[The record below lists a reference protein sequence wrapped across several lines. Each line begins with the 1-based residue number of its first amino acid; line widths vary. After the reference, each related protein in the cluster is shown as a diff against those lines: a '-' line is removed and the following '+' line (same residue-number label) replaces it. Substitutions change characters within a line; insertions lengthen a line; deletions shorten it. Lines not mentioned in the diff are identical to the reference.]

1 MSSASL
7 RHALPRPTLLFAPL
21 LALSLLHG
29 CGGSLGEEAQVRLVN
44 ATNNYSGL
52 DVVVDDEV
60 IISATPV
67 GGSSAYSNVADGDLS
82 FELRSSGSSSTVA
95 STSASIA
102 ADEHRTLF
110 AYVTD
115 GSLQVVSIGEDE
127 DAPDEGKARL
137 KVLNAAS
144 GEVASVDVYLVDK
157 ECSALDDTDVPAF
170 SDITGVDE
178 ASFSQ
183 ITAASAGT
191 SYRLCVT
198 TSDDPADLRLALPS
212 FTLKSQQVVT
222 LALTR
227 SRGGALLNAVRIEQQ
242 GSVTSLDNPSAR
254 VRLVA
259 DAAAAATVGATANG
273 VTLSAGTAS
282 PSVGAY
288 KLVDAGTLSPTITI
302 DGTAVSS
309 GSFTA
314 TAGADLTLLVAG
326 SAGEPTL
333 RLLEDANL
341 PSTSSSKPV
350 KIRLVNGL
358 NGASGS
364 LLMTV
369 DGDVVA
375 DGIAFG
381 AASSAANVAAS
392 SATATLEVSL
402 GGSLL
407 KNLTDVTLSS
417 GRVYTYFVLGDAGG
431 TVTGVLRADR

>member
-1 MSSASL
+1 MSRPSL
-7 RHALPRPTLLFAPL
+7 PLALLFALPL
-21 LALSLLHG
+21 LHA
-29 CGGSLGEEAQVRLVN
+29 CGGSLEEDGRVRLVN
-44 ATNNYSGL
+44 ATNNYAGI
-52 DVVVDDEV
+52 DVVVDDET
-60 IISATPV
+60 IISATGIGAASGYAKV
-67 GGSSAYSNVADGDLS
+67 EAGDLS

-95 STSASIA
+95 STTASVA
-102 ADEHRTLF
+102 ADEHRTLL

-127 DAPDEGKARL
+127 DSPDAGKARL

-157 ECSALDDTDVPAF
+157 ACSALDDTDMPAF
-170 SDITGVDE
+170 SDLTGVDD

-183 ITAASAGT
+183 ITAAAAGT
-191 SYRLCVT
+191 SYQLCVT
-198 TSDDPADLRLALPS
+198 TSDDPADLRLALPA
-212 FTLKSQQVVT
+212 FTLSSQQVVT

-227 SRGGALLNAVRIEQQ
+227 SRGGALLNAVRIDQQ
-242 GSVTSLDNPSAR
+242 GEVSALDNPSAR

-259 DAAAAATVGATANG
+259 DGASAAAVSASANG
-273 VTLSAGTAS
+273 VVLSTGTAS

-288 KLVDAGTLSPTITI
+288 RLVDAGTLSPTVAIG
-302 DGTAVSS
+302 GTAVSS
-309 GSFTA
+309 GSFA
-314 TAGADLTLLVAG
+314 AAAGADLTLLVAG
-326 SAGEPTL
+326 TASEPTL

-358 NGASGS
+358 NGASGT

-381 AASSAANVAAS
+381 AASGATNVAAS
-392 SATATLEVSL
+392 NATATLEVSL
-402 GGSLL
+402 GGTVLKSLA
-407 KNLTDVTLSS
+407 DVTLSS
-417 GRVYTYFVLGDAGG
+417 SRVYTYFVLGDASG
-431 TVTGVLRADR
+431 TLTGVLRADR

>member
-1 MSSASL
+1 MHPLLSRSL
-7 RHALPRPTLLFAPL
+7 RIASPL
-21 LALSLLHG
+21 LALTLLHA
-29 CGGSLGEEAQVRLVN
+29 CGGSLGEEARVRLVN
-44 ATNNYSGL
+44 ATSNYASL
-52 DVVVDDEV
+52 DLVVDDETL
-60 IISATPV
+60 ISATAA
-67 GGSSAYSNVADGDLS
+67 GSSSGYAKVDEGDLS

-102 ADEHRTLF
+102 ADEHRTLL

-115 GSLQVVSIGEDE
+115 GSLQVVSIAEDE
-127 DAPDEGKARL
+127 DAPDSGKARL

-157 ECSALDDTDVPAF
+157 ACSALDDTDVPAF
-170 SDITGVDE
+170 ADVTGVDDS
-178 ASFSQ
+178 SFSQ
-183 ITAASAGT
+183 ITAAGGGT
-191 SYRLCVT
+191 SYHLCVT
-198 TSDDPADLRLALPS
+198 TSDDPADLRLSLPS
-212 FTLKSQQVVT
+212 FTLASQQVVT

-227 SRGGALLNAVRIEQQ
+227 SRGGALLNAVRIDQQ
-242 GSVTSLDNPSAR
+242 GTVTAIDNPSAR

-259 DAAAAATVGATANG
+259 DAASAATVGATANG
-273 VTLSAGTAS
+273 VTLSSGTAS

-288 KLVDAGTLSPTITI
+288 RLVDAGTLSPTVSIG
-302 DGTAVSS
+302 GTAVSS

-314 TAGADLTLLVAG
+314 PAGADLTLLVAG
-326 SAGEPTL
+326 TAAEPTL

-381 AASSAANVAAS
+381 SASGATNVAES
-392 SATATLEVSL
+392 SATAILEVSL
-402 GGSLL
+402 GGSVL
-407 KNLTDVTLSS
+407 KSQADVTLSS

>member
-1 MSSASL
+1 MPPALS
-7 RHALPRPTLLFAPL
+7 RHAPPRSFLIAVPL
-21 LALSLLHG
+21 LALALLHG

-44 ATNNYSGL
+44 ATSNYSGL
-52 DVVVDDEV
+52 DVVVDDET
-60 IISATPV
+60 IISSIAI
-67 GGSSAYSNVADGDLS
+67 GSSSAYSKVADGDVS

-102 ADEHRTLF
+102 SDEHRTLL

-144 GEVASVDVYLVDK
+144 GELASIDVYLVDK
-157 ECSALDDTDVPAF
+157 DCSALSDTDVPAF
-170 SDITGVDE
+170 ADVTGVDSS
-178 ASFSQ
+178 SFSQ
-183 ITAASAGT
+183 ITASGAGT
-191 SYRLCVT
+191 AYHLCVT
-198 TSDDPADLRLALPS
+198 SSDDPSDLRLALPT

-227 SRGGALLNAVRIEQQ
+227 SRGGALLNAVRIDQQ
-242 GSVTSLDNPSAR
+242 GTVTAIDSPSAR

-259 DAAAAATVGATANG
+259 SAASAATVGATASG
-273 VTLSAGTAS
+273 VTLSTGTAS

-288 KLVDAGTLSPTITI
+288 RLVDAGTLSPTITI

-314 TAGADLTLLVAG
+314 PAGADLTLLVAG
-326 SAGEPTL
+326 SATEPTL

-358 NGASGS
+358 NGASGA

-381 AASSAANVAAS
+381 AASSATNVAAS
-392 SATATLEVSL
+392 SATAIIEVSL

-407 KNLTDVTLSS
+407 KNLADVTLSS
-417 GRVYTYFVLGDAGG
+417 GRVYSYFVLGDAGG

>member
-1 MSSASL
+1 MPPALS
-7 RHALPRPTLLFAPL
+7 RHALPRPFLIAAPL
-21 LALSLLHG
+21 LALTLLHG

-44 ATNNYSGL
+44 ATSNYSGL
-52 DVVVDDEV
+52 DVVVDDET
-60 IISATPV
+60 IISSIAI
-67 GGSSAYSNVADGDLS
+67 GSSSAYSKVADGDVS

-102 ADEHRTLF
+102 SDEHRTLL

-144 GEVASVDVYLVDK
+144 GELASIDVYLVDK
-157 ECSALDDTDVPAF
+157 DCSALTDTDVPAF
-170 SDITGVDE
+170 SDVTGVD
-178 ASFSQ
+178 SSGFSQ
-183 ITAASAGT
+183 ITAAGAGT
-191 SYRLCVT
+191 SYHLCVT
-198 TSDDPADLRLALPS
+198 SSDDPADLRLALPT

-227 SRGGALLNAVRIEQQ
+227 SRGGALLNAVRIDQQ
-242 GSVTSLDNPSAR
+242 GTVTAIDNPSAR

-259 DAAAAATVGATANG
+259 SAASAATVGASASG

-288 KLVDAGTLSPTITI
+288 KLVDAGTLSPTVTI

-314 TAGADLTLLVAG
+314 PAGADLTLLVAG
-326 SAGEPTL
+326 SATEPTL

-381 AASSAANVAAS
+381 AASSATNVAAS
-392 SATATLEVSL
+392 SATAIIEVSL

-407 KNLTDVTLSS
+407 KNLADVTLSS
-417 GRVYTYFVLGDAGG
+417 GRVYTYFVLGDASG